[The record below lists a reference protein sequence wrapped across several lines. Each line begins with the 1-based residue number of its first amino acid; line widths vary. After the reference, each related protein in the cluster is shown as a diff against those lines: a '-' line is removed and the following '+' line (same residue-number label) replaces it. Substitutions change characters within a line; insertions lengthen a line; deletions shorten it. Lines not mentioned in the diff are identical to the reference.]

1 MKPTSLTTLDADQG
15 VALDTRPITSTAT
28 SHGDR

>member
-1 MKPTSLTTLDADQG
+1 MNPTPLTTLDAEHG
-15 VALDTRPITSTAT
+15 VALDTPITSNAT